1 MGWGITPFIYS
12 RYENNN
18 NMKEIIERIIKEAN
32 VARLDSDRI
41 EIQWNDLDNMSDDIM
56 REITNYITNKLN
68 N

>member
-1 MGWGITPFIYS
+1 
-12 RYENNN
+12 
-18 NMKEIIERIIKEAN
+18 MKEIIERIIKEAN

-41 EIQWNDLDNMSDDIM
+41 EIEWNDLDKMSDDIV